1 MRGLPGWAVRCAAL
15 LLVLAVGA
23 VWAAPSQAGDAAE
36 SAPAAIPVPGMVT
49 LVDLGANRCIPC
61 KLMAPV
67 LNEVREEYR
76 GRAAVVF
83 LDVWEDPN
91 LTDRF
96 GIQVIPTQIFYDAKG
111 REALRHEGFMDKAAI
126 AKVFARLGVE

>member
-1 MRGLPGWAVRCAAL
+1 MAWTLLRRAACCATL
-15 LLVLAVGA
+15 LLVLAAPA
-23 VWAAPSQAGDAAE
+23 VAGDAAE
-36 SAPAAIPVPGMVT
+36 AAPAAIPVPGMVT

-67 LNEVREEYR
+67 LREVREEYR
-76 GRAAVVF
+76 GRAAVIF

-91 LTDRF
+91 QTERF
-96 GIQVIPTQIFYDAKG
+96 GIQVIPTQIFYDAEG

-126 AKVFARLGVE
+126 AKALARLGVK